1 MNIPE
6 CCTHC
11 KTMQK
16 HNCIFQESC
25 VTVRRFLRKQYDSM
39 MIEYSIDT
47 HWEAEKQAWQI
58 IKRAAQERQF
68 LTRQT
73 ERTYL

>member
-25 VTVRRFLRKQYDSM
+25 VIV
-39 MIEYSIDT
+39 
-47 HWEAEKQAWQI
+47 
-58 IKRAAQERQF
+58 RQF

-73 ERTYL
+73 ENNLPIVYQRGRRLSNGKCEWVNA

>member
-39 MIEYSIDT
+39 MIEYSNDT
-47 HWEAEKQAWQI
+47 HRRLKN
-58 IKRAAQERQF
+58 RHR
-68 LTRQT
+68 RNGNS
-73 ERTYL
+73 

>member
-25 VTVRRFLRKQYDSM
+25 VIVRQFLRKQYSN
-39 MIEYSIDT
+39 DT
-47 HWEAEKQAWQI
+47 HRRLKN
-58 IKRAAQERQF
+58 RHGR
-68 LTRQT
+68 
-73 ERTYL
+73 

>member
-16 HNCIFQESC
+16 RNCIFQESC
-25 VTVRRFLRKQYDSM
+25 VIVRQFLRKQYDSM
-39 MIEYSIDT
+39 MIEYSNDT
-47 HWEAEKQAWQI
+47 HRRLKN
-58 IKRAAQERQF
+58 RHGR
-68 LTRQT
+68 
-73 ERTYL
+73 

>member
-25 VTVRRFLRKQYDSM
+25 VTVPRFLRKQYDSM
-39 MIEYSIDT
+39 MIEYSNDT
-47 HWEAEKQAWQI
+47 HRRLKN
-58 IKRAAQERQF
+58 RHGR
-68 LTRQT
+68 
-73 ERTYL
+73 